1 MHPIHYTPHCDNM
14 RRRNSN
20 DQQSLPS
27 SRVASSGKSFTRK
40 LDTLTWIIILLSSCF
55 ISFYGGIWMAWTIH
69 SPTHDHQDCSN
80 NKLDAP
86 SSSSDCTNICLNA
99 VIGGQGELATLLDG
113 KLDVILAE
121 KIDKAVETVC
131 PSRGGGSGGSSSVN
145 KRFDPK
151 LTHFANGMVSI
162 NRQDMFE
169 TYDFGMVMD
178 PGADREDVLM
188 IYDSKSALPS
198 NKEIAY
204 AAQYG
209 GDIPHTDANTATENC
224 DTMNVMFIKNPGH
237 RKLRQCVALVGGQ
250 YQSYHIQK
258 WMRVVGSGA
267 HGKVD
272 KNAPLRITGR

>member
-1 MHPIHYTPHCDNM
+1 M
-14 RRRNSN
+14 RRRNAN
-20 DQQSLPS
+20 DHQSELLPS
-27 SRVASSGKSFTRK
+27 SRAEVSPGKSLNK
-40 LDTLTWIIILLSSCF
+40 KMDTLTWIIILLSSCF
-55 ISFYGGIWMAWTIH
+55 ISFYAGIWVAWTIH
-69 SPTHDHQDCSN
+69 SPTHDNQDCS
-80 NKLDAP
+80 KKPSLS

-99 VIGGQGELATLLDG
+99 VIGGQGDLATLLDG

-131 PSRGGGSGGSSSVN
+131 PSRRGGSGGSSSFN

-198 NKEIAY
+198 NKQIAY
-204 AAQYG
+204 AAEYG

-224 DTMNVMFIKNPGH
+224 DSMNVMFIKNPGH

-250 YQSYHIQK
+250 YQSHHIQK

>member
-1 MHPIHYTPHCDNM
+1 MHPFITPHCDKM
-14 RRRNSN
+14 RRRSN

-27 SRVASSGKSFTRK
+27 SRDVRKSFTRK

-69 SPTHDHQDCSN
+69 SPTHDHQDYSS

-86 SSSSDCTNICLNA
+86 SLSSDCTNICLNA

-131 PSRGGGSGGSSSVN
+131 PSRGGGSKGSSTYN

>member
-1 MHPIHYTPHCDNM
+1 
-14 RRRNSN
+14 
-20 DQQSLPS
+20 
-27 SRVASSGKSFTRK
+27 
-40 LDTLTWIIILLSSCF
+40 
-55 ISFYGGIWMAWTIH
+55 MAWTIH

-131 PSRGGGSGGSSSVN
+131 PSRGGGSKGSSTYN

-188 IYDSKSALPS
+188 IQKVHYLQIKKSHMQHNMEETYP
-198 NKEIAY
+198 
-204 AAQYG
+204 
-209 GDIPHTDANTATENC
+209 IPMQTLQLKI
-224 DTMNVMFIKNPGH
+224 V
-237 RKLRQCVALVGGQ
+237 
-250 YQSYHIQK
+250 IQ
-258 WMRVVGSGA
+258 
-267 HGKVD
+267 
-272 KNAPLRITGR
+272 